1 MEDTRKTMTIKDR
14 LAILEDVVSKPS
26 FRSSRGKANEVNYW
40 VFDYDPEDELALRR
54 GIHDI
59 EGKSRNSY
67 PLQVFD
73 LQWKL
78 STLFETIEVK
88 FTRGEGDATRFAK
101 NACERGFDAVSKAI
115 GRSLRLSN
123 EVGGAAGN
131 KLVEYLANHADPESV
146 LFLTGIGKCY
156 PILRA
161 QEVFN
166 RVFYNM
172 PSAYSHTP
180 MVLFYPGIYTE
191 LELKIFGKVHEDNYY
206 RAFRIVR

>member
-59 EGKSRNSY
+59 EGKSRNRY

-73 LQWKL
+73 LYDIMIDYL
-78 STLFETIEVK
+78 TERK
-88 FTRGEGDATRFAK
+88 FLEK
-101 NACERGFDAVSKAI
+101 VYKMEEKRGFDAVSKAI

-191 LELKIFGKVHEDNYY
+191 LEFKIFGKVHEDNYY